1 VADTKKEFERVGLDT
16 LVILQITNKKAEFT
30 VMEKVFNQQRA
41 VREEGGGWE
50 VILAAASDMFL
61 LLFLQALRLIRCV

>member
-1 VADTKKEFERVGLDT
+1 MADTKKEFERVGLDT

>member
-1 VADTKKEFERVGLDT
+1 MADTKKEFERVGLDT

-61 LLFLQALRLIRCV
+61 LLFLQAL

>member
-1 VADTKKEFERVGLDT
+1 VADAKKEFERVGLDT

-41 VREEGGGWE
+41 VQEEG
-50 VILAAASDMFL
+50 L
-61 LLFLQALRLIRCV
+61 

>member
-1 VADTKKEFERVGLDT
+1 MADAKKEFERVGLDT